1 MKNNLYLCGPAN
13 CGTNLVKAILGV
25 NQKIHLESEP
35 FLPLFQFLRTSIIK
49 KNSKKKSK
57 LKFDD
62 PLFEYYFLNEKI
74 NQMNLIQKSN
84 LKIKLEK
91 QKHLLLK
98 KKIINRMK
106 DYVPHLIKDLD
117 LIKGANFKKLFDNAI
132 KLVDKHHDKKKY

>member
-49 KNSKKKSK
+49 KNSKKYNK

-62 PLFEYYFLNEKI
+62 PLFEYYFSSEKI

-91 QKHLLLK
+91 QKYSLLK
-98 KKIINRMK
+98 KKNLK
-106 DYVPHLIKDLD
+106 
-117 LIKGANFKKLFDNAI
+117 
-132 KLVDKHHDKKKY
+132 